1 MFNKKPD
8 GYGDPR
14 PSTGPSG
21 GLGIPPAPE
30 DRPEPRAD
38 ARPDPRP
45 EPQRQAPRS
54 TNLSTLSG
62 GVNYE
67 GNITGGGDLQI
78 DGNLKGDVKVNRLII
93 GETGAVEGSVSAE
106 TVEVRGRVSGSVA
119 GKTVKL
125 YASAHV
131 DGDITQETLQI
142 DQGAWF
148 QGRCSKAKTAPV
160 ERYQPQPVAD
170 KPADKPTPA
179 GADKPASVAAPATAK
194 A

>member
-1 MFNKKPD
+1 MFNKKPE

-14 PSTGPSG
+14 SPGGTPSG
-21 GLGIPPAPE
+21 QSSGLGIPPAPE
-30 DRPEPRAD
+30 DRSAPRAD
-38 ARPDPRP
+38 GRP
-45 EPQRQAPRS
+45 EQRLETQRQAPRS

-67 GNITGGGDLQI
+67 GNISGGGDLQI
-78 DGNLKGDVKVNRLII
+78 DGHLKGDVKVNRLII
-93 GETGAVEGSVSAE
+93 GETGSVEGSVAAE

-131 DGDITQETLQI
+131 DGDITQEQLQI

-148 QGRCSKAKTAPV
+148 QGRCQKAKTAPV
-160 ERYQPQPVAD
+160 DRYQPQPMTDKAD
-170 KPADKPTPA
+170 KAA
-179 GADKPASVAAPATAK
+179 LGADKPAPATVK

>member
-14 PSTGPSG
+14 SPGGSSS

-30 DRPEPRAD
+30 DRPESRAD
-38 ARPDPRP
+38 ARPEPRP

-67 GNITGGGDLQI
+67 GNISGGGDLQI
-78 DGNLKGDVKVNRLII
+78 DGHLKGDVKVNRLII
-93 GETGAVEGSVSAE
+93 GETGSVEGSVAAE

-131 DGDITQETLQI
+131 DGDITQESLQI

-148 QGRCSKAKTAPV
+148 QGRCQKAKTTPV
-160 ERYQPQPVAD
+160 ERYQPQPVAE
-170 KPADKPTPA
+170 KPV
-179 GADKPASVAAPATAK
+179 DKPASAGDKPAPATVK